1 MTFQEAQAKF
11 SAIVNSI
18 SPTMSSSELVQK
30 QRDLQALLMSLP
42 NIPEFNPIAQAI
54 TDFSPKLKGQVTQA
68 VAVALQAQDAVLK
81 EASDLLTQVASK
93 AEANAKILTF
103 EKPKLVAAALAES
116 LAKLKELKE
125 AAKAGDLGA
134 TASKAEALLA
144 LFESIRATV
153 KEQ

>member
-1 MTFQEAQAKF
+1 MRVILYFIGKLRDRHAGAMAEEFVKRTTRYAHCEMKEVEPRRIDPWVKHPAATR
-11 SAIVNSI
+11 IVLDPAGRLMNSREF
-18 SPTMSSSELVQK
+18 TEL
-30 QRDLQALLMSLP
+30 
-42 NIPEFNPIAQAI
+42 I
-54 TDFSPKLKGQVTQA
+54 G
-68 VAVALQAQDAVLK
+68 
-81 EASDLLTQVASK
+81 K

-116 LAKLKELKE
+116 VAKLKELKE